1 MSNRF
6 QKTFFAA
13 IALAT
18 LLQLTPARVL
28 GQQPQPDSAIPVLPP
43 PAKPEE
49 VDILIQP
56 SDATPPP
63 TPNWPKTTTPNY
75 ASCPIPELQ
84 HIVRDLAHL
93 KPASD
98 QAELSGLLANIGAQT
113 VEIVRKTPNL
123 ISRESVITEQGRLKI
138 SKNYSYLI
146 LPHAAGSNTAVF
158 DEYRVDL
165 ATGKKFETE
174 DVPNNAPA
182 SSDPSALNLPSSFPP
197 ATDVGGAPTSQGFAT
212 GWLNFYPV
220 NRAQSS
226 FRYLGQQKMDGHQ
239 TVVVAFAQKPSA
251 VQVPGR
257 LLLRDKTVP
266 IFMQGIAWVDASDF
280 RIVRL
285 RTDLLAPPPHADLR
299 QLTADIHFSE
309 VRIAGVAAPVWLP
322 CEVVITSNLAG
333 TSVRESH
340 SYSGYRLFRAHT
352 KILLNP

>member
-6 QKTFFAA
+6 RKTFLAA
-13 IALAT
+13 IALRM
-18 LLQLTPARVL
+18 LLQLTPARVH
-28 GQQPQPDSAIPVLPP
+28 GQQPQPDSAVPVLPS

-49 VDILIQP
+49 IDILVQP
-56 SDATPPP
+56 STQPPLLS
-63 TPNWPKTTTPNY
+63 NWPQITTPNY
-75 ASCPIPELQ
+75 ASCPLAQLQ

-93 KPASD
+93 NPASD
-98 QAELSGLLANIGAQT
+98 QAELPALLTKIGSEI

-123 ISRESVITEQGRLKI
+123 ISRESVVTEQGRLKMR
-138 SKNYSYLI
+138 KNYSYLI
-146 LPHAAGSNTAVF
+146 LPHASSNSAVF

-165 ATGKKFETE
+165 ATGKKFETQ
-174 DVPNNAPA
+174 DTPNTSA
-182 SSDPSALNLPSSFPP
+182 SSDPSQLNLPSSFPS
-197 ATDVGGAPTSQGFAT
+197 ATDVGGAPAFQGFAT

-220 NRAQSS
+220 NRPQSN

-251 VQVPGR
+251 IRVPGMLR
-257 LLLRDKTVP
+257 LEDKTVP

-309 VRIAGVAAPVWLP
+309 VRIEEIAAPVWLP
-322 CEVVITSNLAG
+322 HEVVITSNLG
-333 TSVRESH
+333 GIKVRESH
-340 SYSGYRLFRAHT
+340 SYSSYRLFRART